1 MQPKPITHGNIFRVL
16 TAGFALVVILLLAAA
31 LVAVRNIHAIRQSA
45 AGLIGEQEVARRL
58 IGELHG
64 QQTSLSEVLSVLA
77 RDPDSVDEGA
87 ILKQL
92 DAADADT
99 ARIAAEGARTAD
111 RDLWARLKLASLAFS
126 DRKSTRLN
134 SSHRC

>member
-16 TAGFALVVILLLAAA
+16 TAGFGLVVILLLAAA

-64 QQTSLSEVLSVLA
+64 QQTSLTEVFSVLA

-99 ARIAAEGARTAD
+99 ARIAAEGVRTAD
-111 RDLWARLKLASLAFS
+111 RDLRSEEHTSELHSIRELVCRPLLEK
-126 DRKSTRLN
+126 K
-134 SSHRC
+134 

>member
-16 TAGFALVVILLLAAA
+16 TAGFGLVVILLLAAA

-64 QQTSLSEVLSVLA
+64 QQTSLTEVFSVLA

-99 ARIAAEGARTAD
+99 ARIAAEGVRTAD
-111 RDLWARLKLASLAFS
+111 RDLWAIESP
-126 DRKSTRLN
+126 N
-134 SSHRC
+134 V

>member
-1 MQPKPITHGNIFRVL
+1 
-16 TAGFALVVILLLAAA
+16 
-31 LVAVRNIHAIRQSA
+31 
-45 AGLIGEQEVARRL
+45 VARRL

-64 QQTSLSEVLSVLA
+64 QQTSLSEVFSVLA

-92 DAADADT
+92 DNADADT

-111 RDLWARLKLASLAFS
+111 RDLWARLQQHRSHFRARRATFW
-126 DRKSTRLN
+126 RKTSRRLSRRWN
-134 SSHRC
+134 CSATTKTS